1 MNGDVKPELVVNR
14 GGRTVAEALCGFI
27 SHAAT
32 GFVGGA
38 SLDVVTAYFNVG
50 GYALLADSMDQLSGV
65 RLLLGAEPTPPE
77 NPRRAL
83 RSESANP
90 HRAARTRLRQAL
102 DGHEQNLVIERDHL
116 GFTPEVDAAT
126 RRLVQW
132 LRSDTVQVRRLE
144 GRFIHGKAF
153 LISDHAHGVVAGS
166 SNFTY
171 AGLATNLELNL
182 GNYSPHVVGQV
193 QDWFKELWDEA
204 VDYDLAALFEA
215 RFEPHSPQLVY
226 LRMLWEF
233 YGAELQEEA
242 AAEGAPQ
249 IHLTAFQSDGL
260 YRARRILE
268 EHNGVLV
275 ADEVGL
281 GKTFL
286 AGELIR
292 EAALDRRQRV
302 LVITPATL
310 RDGPWRAFR
319 ADHNLPMELVSYE
332 ELMGDAR
339 LNPRHNTT
347 ARKLEADIN
356 GNTNSGSMRHNA
368 LALRR
373 KLEADINDYAMV
385 VIDEAHNLRNP
396 STQRAS
402 ALRELLKG
410 SPPKKLVM
418 LTATPVNN
426 SLWDLYHL
434 LGYFLRNDA
443 VFADTGIRSLREHF
457 AHAMAVN
464 PDDLTPEHL
473 FDVLDSVAVRRTRS
487 FVKRFYPNDTI
498 RLGDKEQAIVF
509 PTPRVRKINYK
520 LDDVLPGF
528 FDRFARSLDP
538 EANADDPEV
547 LSLARYSP
555 SQYRLDNE
563 VEAYELQLAGL
574 LRSGLL
580 KRFES
585 SPHAF
590 AETCERM
597 AVSHDAFL
605 SLVDNGRVA
614 AGDALADW
622 IATDSDEM
630 NDAQLDSYLD
640 GIVGLSDD
648 AALYDIERL
657 RENAERDRDL
667 LRSFSAEA
675 RTVTQA
681 EDPNLAVLVE
691 ELAAIAAEAASEG
704 IGSADERN
712 RRKVLIFSYFADTV
726 DWVYEH
732 LVAAAQTDERLTPYR
747 NRIASLS
754 GSSGTDNKES
764 VLWGFAPL
772 TTDAPEGFSDDRFDI
787 VVTTDVLAEGVNLQQ
802 ARHIVNYD
810 LPWNPMRLVQRHGR
824 IDRIGSH
831 HKEVFLRCVFPDDR
845 LDDLLGLEERL
856 HTKLAQAAASIGVGE
871 VLPDQAAQVE
881 INFME
886 TREEIER
893 LRNEDA
899 GIFDRGGTGRGAL
912 SGEEFRQ
919 ELRQALEDADLARQI
934 QSLPWGSGSGMS
946 AVAAGG
952 RPGYVFCARIGDHSR
967 PLFRFVETGGAG
979 HEVVDET
986 LACLDMARPPA
997 GFNTGRRLDD
1007 AAIEGAFAAWKTA
1020 RDHIVD
1026 QWNFM
1031 ADKANLE
1038 PKIAPR
1044 LRRAADIVRENP
1056 PPGSTQDEIDR
1067 AIDTINAPY
1076 PERTIRTIQAAVRSS
1091 SNPVKQAEKI
1101 LEVIQTLGLEPYV
1114 PPDPLPEITL
1124 SDIYLVAWLV
1134 LS

>member
-1 MNGDVKPELVVNR
+1 MSNPEKPEFAVNR
-14 GGRTVAEALCGFI
+14 DGQTVSEALSGFI

-38 SLDVVTAYFNVG
+38 SLDIVTAYFNVG
-50 GYALLADSMDQLSGV
+50 GYALLADSLDQVTGV
-65 RLLLGAEPTPPE
+65 RLLLGAEPSPPE

-83 RSESANP
+83 RSESVHP
-90 HRAARTRLRQAL
+90 QRAAHSRLRRAL
-102 DGHEQNLVIERDHL
+102 DSHEQNLIIERDHL
-116 GFTPEVDAAT
+116 GFTQEVNAAT
-126 RRLVQW
+126 RRLVEW
-132 LRSDTVQVRRLE
+132 LRSDKVQVRRLE

-153 LISDHAHGVVAGS
+153 LVSDHSHGVVAGS

-193 QDWFKELWDEA
+193 RDWFDELWAEA
-204 VDYDLAALFEA
+204 VDYDLGSLFEA
-215 RFEPHSPQLVY
+215 RYEPHSPQLVY
-226 LRMLWEF
+226 LRMLWEL
-233 YGAELQEEA
+233 YGSELQEEV

-260 YRARRILE
+260 FRARLILA
-268 EHNGVLV
+268 EHNGVLI

-310 RDGPWRAFR
+310 RDGPWRAFKSE
-319 ADHNLPMELVSYE
+319 HNLPMELVSYE
-332 ELMGDAR
+332 EMMGDAR
-339 LNPRHNTT
+339 LNPEHTT
-347 ARKLEADIN
+347 A
-356 GNTNSGSMRHNA
+356 
-368 LALRR
+368 R

-443 VFADTGIRSLREHF
+443 VFADAGIRSLRDHF
-457 AHAMAVN
+457 AKAMFIN

-473 FDVLDSVAVRRTRS
+473 FDVLDAVAVRRTRS

-498 RLGDKEQAIVF
+498 RVGGQDQAIVF
-509 PTPRVRKINYK
+509 PTPRVRKMDYK

-528 FDRFARSLDP
+528 FDRFARALNP
-538 EANADDPEV
+538 EASPDDPSL
-547 LSLARYSP
+547 LSLARYAP
-555 SQYRLDNE
+555 SQYRFDNE
-563 VEAYELQLAGL
+563 VEAYEIQLAGL

-590 AETCERM
+590 ALTCERM
-597 AVSHDAFL
+597 ARSHDAFL

-614 AGDALADW
+614 TGDALADW
-622 IATDSDEM
+622 IATDSDELD
-630 NDAQLDSYLD
+630 DAQLDSYLD
-640 GIVGLSDD
+640 GIVGVTDD
-648 AALYDIERL
+648 AASYDINRL
-657 RENAERDRDL
+657 REHSERDRDL
-667 LRSFSAEA
+667 LRSFAAEA
-675 RTVTQA
+675 RTVTKS

-691 ELAAIAAEAASEG
+691 ELAAIAAEAAFEG

-726 DWVYEH
+726 DWVYGH
-732 LVAAAQTDERLTPYR
+732 LVTAAQTDERLAPYR

-764 VLWGFAPL
+764 VLWGFAPR
-772 TTDAPEGFSDDRFDI
+772 TTDAPEGFNDDLFDI

-802 ARHIVNYD
+802 ARHIINYD

-831 HKEVFLRCVFPDDR
+831 HKTVFLRCVFPDDR

-871 VLPDQAAQVE
+871 VLPDQAVQVE
-881 INFME
+881 INFTE

-899 GIFDRGGTGRGAL
+899 AIFERGGTSRGAL

-919 ELRQALEDADLARQI
+919 ELRQALEDTDLAQQI
-934 QSLPWGSGSGMS
+934 KSLPWGSGSGMT
-946 AVAAGG
+946 VARDG
-952 RPGYVFCARIGDHSR
+952 RPGYVFCVRIGDHSR
-967 PLFRFVETGGAG
+967 PLFRFVETGDEA
-979 HEVVDET
+979 EVVDET
-986 LACLDMARPPA
+986 LACLDMAHPLA
-997 GFNTGRRLDD
+997 GFNTERRLDD
-1007 AAIEGAFAAWKTA
+1007 DAIQGAFAAWAIA
-1020 RDHIVD
+1020 RDHIVER
-1026 QWNFM
+1026 WNFM

-1044 LRRAADIVRENP
+1044 LRRAADILRENP
-1056 PPGSTQDEIDR
+1056 PPELPQDEIDR

-1076 PERTIRTIQAAVRSS
+1076 PERTIRTFQAAIQST
-1091 SNPVKQAEKI
+1091 SNPAEQAEKI
-1101 LEVIQTLGLEPYV
+1101 LGVIGTYGLEPYV
-1114 PPDPLPEITL
+1114 PPDPLPEITQ
-1124 SDIYLVAWLV
+1124 SDVHLVTWLA
-1134 LS
+1134 LT